1 MPLTRQ
7 WVWHLVKLADSSAS
21 PHKLRHSCATHMV
34 EHGAD
39 LRSVQLML
47 GHADISTTQVYTHL
61 ALGRLK
67 AVHRQHHPRATAR
80 PRMWSSFRPIRL
92 ESSVPHLFA
101 PFSETEGDD
110 EASRRPIPV
119 TRVRNRHDS
128 RGRRIDCTRTR
139 RTRLG
144 YLRVLANERA
154 ASAHT
159 LRAYERELASF
170 AAFIMERYG
179 KEQTPDRI
187 EHTHIRAYLGT
198 LFDRGLSK
206 ASAARALAAI
216 RSWFKWLA
224 RTGRVEQNVASLVA
238 TPRLPKH
245 LPRVPSI
252 EQMNRV
258 VDNVGDDAASWP
270 ARDKAILELL
280 YGCGIRNAELTGL
293 DLKDIYWAQEVILV
307 RGKGKKQ
314 RYVPLGDA
322 AAQAL
327 RAYLAE
333 RSARLAASSPGKST
347 ATTPAL
353 FVNLQL
359 RGLDKPGGEAR
370 LTTRSVGRIVKRV
383 AILRGLPSDVHPHTL
398 RHAFGTHLLEEGADL
413 RAIQELLGH
422 ERLSTTQRYTQ
433 LTTSQ
438 LTQVYDR
445 THPRAK

>member
-1 MPLTRQ
+1 MTTA
-7 WVWHLVKLADSSAS
+7 HEDSS
-21 PHKLRHSCATHMV
+21 
-34 EHGAD
+34 
-39 LRSVQLML
+39 
-47 GHADISTTQVYTHL
+47 
-61 ALGRLK
+61 LGRL
-67 AVHRQHHPRATAR
+67 A
-80 PRMWSSFRPIRL
+80 
-92 ESSVPHLFA
+92 E
-101 PFSETEGDD
+101 E
-110 EASRRPIPV
+110 
-119 TRVRNRHDS
+119 
-128 RGRRIDCTRTR
+128 
-139 RTRLG
+139 

-159 LRAYERELASF
+159 LRAYDRELNSF
-170 AAFIMERYG
+170 AKYILERHG
-179 KEQTPDRI
+179 AEQGPADI

-198 LFDRGLSK
+198 LYDRGLSK

-224 RTGRVEQNVASLVA
+224 RTGRVEQNAASLVA

-258 VDNVGDDAASWP
+258 VDSVTDDAASWP

-280 YGCGIRNAELTGL
+280 YGCGIRNSELTGL
-293 DLKDIYWAQEVILV
+293 NLKDIEWAQDVMLV

-314 RYVPLGDA
+314 RYVPLGEA

-333 RSARLAASSPGKST
+333 RSAVMAASGPGKKQRS
-347 ATTPAL
+347 TPAL
-353 FVNLQL
+353 FVNLHL

-383 AILRGLPSDVHPHTL
+383 AMLRGLPSDIHPHTL

-433 LTTSQ
+433 LTVKHVME
-438 LTQVYDR
+438 VYDR
-445 THPRAK
+445 THPHAKKAATGD